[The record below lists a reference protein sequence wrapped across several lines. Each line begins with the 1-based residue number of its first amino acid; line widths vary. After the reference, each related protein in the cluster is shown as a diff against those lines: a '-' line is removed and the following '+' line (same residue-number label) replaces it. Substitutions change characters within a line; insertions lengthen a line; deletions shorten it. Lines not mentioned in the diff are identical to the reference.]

1 MRTQRLEKIENFVY
15 HYQAV
20 TLDQL
25 CDAFKVS
32 KNTIRRDIDEI
43 VKGKKIE
50 KTYGGVRVAKE
61 GITLPSFGDRPVQNL
76 DLKNRIARTACDYVK
91 DGDIIFIDSGTTTC
105 HMIEGLQNKQVTV
118 LTNNL
123 EFLIQAVPYT
133 GLQVFS
139 LSGEL
144 DRSTLS
150 FTGPH
155 TLEVLKSY
163 NISKAFMAATGIS
176 TDAEVSNTVPAE
188 SVVKKLAIAR
198 SQEVYL
204 LLDSS
209 KFNQT
214 SMVTYSS
221 FSNFDALITDKQPTG
236 DLLISLQ
243 KNDVE
248 IVLADCI
255 GTPASRIVP

>member
-1 MRTQRLEKIENFVY
+1 
-15 HYQAV
+15 
-20 TLDQL
+20 
-25 CDAFKVS
+25 
-32 KNTIRRDIDEI
+32 
-43 VKGKKIE
+43 
-50 KTYGGVRVAKE
+50 
-61 GITLPSFGDRPVQNL
+61 
-76 DLKNRIARTACDYVK
+76 
-91 DGDIIFIDSGTTTC
+91 
-105 HMIEGLQNKQVTV
+105 MIEGLQNKQVTV

-123 EFLIQAVPYT
+123 EFLIQAVPYA

-155 TLEVLKSY
+155 ALEVLKSY

-176 TDAEVSNTVPAE
+176 VHAEVSNTVPAE

-221 FSNFDALITDKQPTG
+221 FSNVDVLITDKQPTD

-243 KNDVE
+243 KNHVE
-248 IVLADCI
+248 IVLTQSYQTSDNKDL
-255 GTPASRIVP
+255 PVYK

>member
-1 MRTQRLEKIENFVY
+1 MRTQRLEKIENFIY
-15 HYQAV
+15 HHQAV

-25 CDAFKVS
+25 CDTFKVS

-50 KTYGGVRVAKE
+50 KTYGGVRVIKDNFV
-61 GITLPSFGDRPVQNL
+61 LPSFGDRTVQNL
-76 DLKNRIARTACDYVK
+76 DIKKRIARTACNYVR

-105 HMIEGLQNKQVTV
+105 HMVEWLHNKQVTV

-144 DRSTLS
+144 DRTTLS

-176 TDAEVSNTVPAE
+176 AHAEVTNTVPAE
-188 SVVKKLAIAR
+188 SAVKQLAIAR

-214 SMVTYSS
+214 SMVTYST
-221 FSNFDALITDKQPTG
+221 FDNINALITDKKPSG
-236 DLLISLQ
+236 DLLAAIQ
-243 KNDVE
+243 K
-248 IVLADCI
+248 
-255 GTPASRIVP
+255 SRAEVVIA

>member
-1 MRTQRLEKIENFVY
+1 MRTQRLEKIEDFIY
-15 HYQAV
+15 HHQAV

-25 CDAFKVS
+25 CDTFKVS

-43 VKGKKIE
+43 VKSRKIE
-50 KTYGGVRVAKE
+50 KIYGGVRVARDPFS
-61 GITLPSFGDRPVQNL
+61 LPSFGDRTVQNL
-76 DLKNRIARTACDYVK
+76 DLKKQIARAACNYVR

-105 HMIEGLQNKQVTV
+105 HMVEWLHNKQVTV

-144 DRSTLS
+144 DRGTLS

-163 NISKAFMAATGIS
+163 NISKAFLAATGIS
-176 TDAEVSNTVPAE
+176 AHAEVTNTVPAE
-188 SVVKKLAIAR
+188 SAVKQLAIAR

-214 SMVTYSS
+214 SMVTYSA
-221 FSNFDALITDKQPTG
+221 FNNLDVLITDKRPAG
-236 DLLISLQ
+236 DLLAALQ
-243 KNDVE
+243 KNHVE
-248 IVLADCI
+248 IVMAESYPGI
-255 GTPASRIVP
+255 GNR

>member
-1 MRTQRLEKIENFVY
+1 MRTQRLEKIENFIY
-15 HYQAV
+15 QHQAV
-20 TLDQL
+20 SLDQL
-25 CDAFKVS
+25 CTVFKVS

-50 KTYGGVRVAKE
+50 KTYGGVRIVKD
-61 GITLPSFGDRPVQNL
+61 GIILPSFGDRTVQNL
-76 DLKNRIARTACDYVK
+76 DLKKRIARTACDYVQ

-105 HMIEGLQNKQVTV
+105 HMIEWLHNKQITV

-133 GLQVFS
+133 SLQVFS

-144 DRSTLS
+144 ERSTLS

-155 TLEVLKSY
+155 TLDVLKSY

-176 TDAEVSNTVPAE
+176 AHAEVTNTVPAE
-188 SVVKKLAIAR
+188 SVVKQLAIER
-198 SQEVYL
+198 SQRVYL

-221 FSNFDALITDKQPTG
+221 FSNVNTLITDKKPS
-236 DLLISLQ
+236 DELRVALQ
-243 KNDVE
+243 KNHVE
-248 IVLADCI
+248 IVIAELYRNTGSNTD
-255 GTPASRIVP
+255 

>member
-1 MRTQRLEKIENFVY
+1 MRTQRLEKIEHFIY
-15 HYQAV
+15 HHQAV

-25 CDAFKVS
+25 CDTFKVS

-50 KTYGGVRVAKE
+50 KTYGGVRVIKD
-61 GITLPSFGDRPVQNL
+61 TVSLPSFGDRTIRNL
-76 DLKNRIARTACDYVK
+76 DLKKRIARAACNYVQ

-105 HMIEGLQNKQVTV
+105 HMVEWLHNKQVTV

-123 EFLIQAVPYT
+123 EFLIQAVPYA
-133 GLQVFS
+133 GLRVFS

-144 DRSTLS
+144 DRHTLS

-155 TLEVLKSY
+155 TREVLKSY

-176 TDAEVSNTVPAE
+176 AYAEVTNTVPAE
-188 SVVKKLAIAR
+188 SAIKQLAIAR
-198 SQEVYL
+198 SQEVHL

-221 FSNFDALITDKQPTG
+221 FDNLDTLITDKQPTG
-236 DLLISLQ
+236 DLLTVLQ
-243 KNDVE
+243 KSHVE
-248 IVLADCI
+248 IVIA
-255 GTPASRIVP
+255 

>member
-1 MRTQRLEKIENFVY
+1 MRTQRLKKIEEFVY

-20 TLDQL
+20 SLDQL
-25 CDAFKVS
+25 CATFKVS

-43 VKGKKIE
+43 VKSRKIE
-50 KTYGGVRVAKE
+50 KTYGGVRIVKDEIA
-61 GITLPSFGDRPVQNL
+61 LLSFGDRTVQNL
-76 DLKNRIARTACDYVK
+76 DLKKKIARTACDYVK

-105 HMIEGLQNKQVTV
+105 HMVEWLRNKQVTV

-123 EFLIQAVPYT
+123 EFLIQSVPYT
-133 GLQVFS
+133 GLQIFS

-144 DRSTLS
+144 ERSTLS

-155 TLEVLKSY
+155 TLDVLKSY

-176 TDAEVSNTVPAE
+176 AHAEVTNAVPAE
-188 SVVKKLAIAR
+188 STIKQMAITR
-198 SQEVYL
+198 SQEAYL

-214 SMVTYSS
+214 SMVTYSP
-221 FSNFDALITDKQPTG
+221 FSNFDALITDRRPSG
-236 DLLISLQ
+236 DLCASLQ
-243 KNDVE
+243 KNHVE
-248 IVLADCI
+248 IILAEPHRDSDSN
-255 GTPASRIVP
+255 TN

>member
-1 MRTQRLEKIENFVY
+1 MTNNF
-15 HYQAV
+15 
-20 TLDQL
+20 
-25 CDAFKVS
+25 
-32 KNTIRRDIDEI
+32 KNTIDSYLSSQIGKLFIRYKNEAKDIDCT
-43 VKGKKIE
+43 E
-50 KTYGGVRVAKE
+50 KELGITIDDALKYVLLTYGGAYIGVDLLPCSKDPNNKNQETILDYTKSIRDYYREINVCHSIQSGYVISIE
-61 GITLPSFGDRPVQNL
+61 GN
-76 DLKNRIARTACDYVK
+76 
-91 DGDIIFIDSGTTTC
+91 GDIIFIDSGTTTC

-176 TDAEVSNTVPAE
+176 THAEVSNTVPAE

-221 FSNFDALITDKQPTG
+221 FSN
-236 DLLISLQ
+236 
-243 KNDVE
+243 
-248 IVLADCI
+248 
-255 GTPASRIVP
+255 

>member
-1 MRTQRLEKIENFVY
+1 MRTQRLESIEHFIY
-15 HYQAV
+15 HHQAV
-20 TLDQL
+20 TLDCL
-25 CDAFKVS
+25 CDTFKVS

-43 VKGKKIE
+43 IKGGKIE
-50 KTYGGVRVAKE
+50 KTYGGVRVVKDNF
-61 GITLPSFGDRPVQNL
+61 TLPSFGDRTVQNL
-76 DLKNRIARTACDYVK
+76 EIKKNIARAACAYVQ

-105 HMIEGLQNKQVTV
+105 HMVEYLHNKQITV

-144 DRSTLS
+144 NRSTLS
-150 FTGPH
+150 FTGLH
-155 TLEVLKSY
+155 TLEILKGY

-176 TDAEVSNTVPAE
+176 AQAGATNTVPAE
-188 SVVKKLAIAR
+188 SAVKKLVITR
-198 SQEVYL
+198 SQQVHL

-214 SMVTYSS
+214 SMVTYCELEKL
-221 FSNFDALITDKQPTG
+221 DTLITDKPPTG
-236 DLLISLQ
+236 ELMDSLQ
-243 KNDVE
+243 NNNVE
-248 IVLADCI
+248 IIIANEYH
-255 GTPASRIVP
+255 